1 MNFSVRLPQII
12 FGRGKLAEASIFCE
26 QLGKKGFLVTG
37 KASAQK
43 SGTLKNLLVSLSQ
56 RGIET
61 TIFSVE
67 PEPSVDDVDRAR
79 ESAKGSD
86 FIIGLGGGSALDVA
100 KATAGLINERY
111 PTYRFLFSETEIT
124 QPPLPIIAI
133 PTTAGTGSEVT
144 QVSVLIG
151 EKDGKRVK
159 SSIHHPNL
167 LPRYAILDPELTLT
181 CPPSLTASAGA
192 DALSH
197 CVESFFSNSSN
208 PLSDAIAMQGI
219 SLILKNLKRAV
230 EEGDYE
236 SREGMLLG
244 SLMGGIALSLA
255 HLGAVHALAHSLGAL
270 KGIPHGI
277 ACGIF
282 LPSVLRFNI
291 PFIEGKMEILC
302 RYLGIPPKS
311 FIEEISS
318 LLASVGIP
326 DSLRDVGVKVE
337 EVEEIV
343 KGCAYSR
350 SLKYNP
356 RKASQEDLLSIVQSL
371 L

>member
-1 MNFSVRLPQII
+1 MNFSVRLPQIV
-12 FGRGKLAEASIFCE
+12 FGRGKLAEAPIFCE
-26 QLGKKGFLVTG
+26 QFGKKGFLVTG
-37 KASAQK
+37 KSSAKK
-43 SGTLKNLLVSLSQ
+43 SGALESLLTSLSQ
-56 RGIET
+56 RGIEA

-67 PEPSVDDVDRAR
+67 AEPSVYDVDRAR
-79 ESAKGSD
+79 ELAKGSD
-86 FIIGLGGGSALDVA
+86 FIIGMGGGSAVDVA

-111 PTYRFLFSETEIT
+111 ATSHFLFSEAEIT
-124 QPPLPIIAI
+124 QPSLPIIAI

-151 EKDGKRVK
+151 EIGGRVK

-167 LPRYAILDPELTLT
+167 LPRYAILDPNLTLT

-197 CVESFFSNSSN
+197 CIEAFFSLSSN
-208 PLSDAIAMQGI
+208 PLSGAIAMQGI
-219 SLILKNLKRAV
+219 NLILKNLKRAV

-236 SREGMLLG
+236 SREGMLIG
-244 SLMGGIALSLA
+244 SLMGGIALSLS

-270 KGIPHGI
+270 KGVPHGV

-282 LPSVLRFNI
+282 LPGVLKFNLPYI
-291 PFIEGKMEILC
+291 GEKIELLSK
-302 RYLGIPPKS
+302 YLGIPPKS
-311 FIEEISS
+311 FVEQISS
-318 LLASVGIP
+318 LLASIGIP
-326 DSLRDVGVKVE
+326 DNLRDVGVKE
-337 EVEEIV
+337 EEAEGIV

-356 RKASQEDLLSIVQSL
+356 RKASQEDLLFIVQSL